1 MKFKGKDN
9 GERMTLY
16 ELDINKKA
24 RVLEISDE
32 CAIKGRLCEL
42 GLTPGTV
49 VECALNSPVG
59 TLRAY
64 RFRSSVTAIRAS
76 VASRIE
82 IEDI

>member
-1 MKFKGKDN
+1 MKLKGKDN
-9 GERMTLY
+9 GEKMTLY

-24 RVLEISDE
+24 RVREISKE
-32 CAIKGRLCEL
+32 CAIRGRLYEL

-49 VECALNSPVG
+49 VECALKGPVG